1 MKKYKLIMKHI
12 YGVNYNLT
20 KKKRNMKKVTF
31 IILFT
36 IAIGLIIA
44 EFIYIKRF
52 SNMID
57 AYDRYNKD
65 CETLLDSIAK
75 WDESFGDNV
84 AETDAYVIYL
94 DSREHLDSV
103 LYNK

>member
-1 MKKYKLIMKHI
+1 
-12 YGVNYNLT
+12 
-20 KKKRNMKKVTF
+20 MKKVTF
-31 IILFT
+31 IILFI

-52 SNMID
+52 SDMID
-57 AYDRYNKD
+57 AYDRYNRD

-75 WDESFGDNV
+75 WDESFEDGI
-84 AETDAYVIYL
+84 AETDTYVIYL